1 MPGISLFRVNVG
13 FLRAV
18 GRRPLA
24 AAATMAMGWLIA
36 VVAGACGPDEPS
48 IQAEPTDVPPRPAP
62 PPAEYLKEKPPV
74 DPCDELTES
83 LRRDFPEL
91 YHRAKSPRFAVIANV
106 FSGDVA
112 DAGAVAAE
120 RRADDQS
127 ALGRRPVWDS
137 QEGVLLFWESP
148 SVDQAL
154 PVDRSSVENH
164 FIHFL
169 LSLAPD
175 VQVVD
180 PGVVREQLLKKVG
193 DKPASVGQDLCEICI
208 LLDVRVAR
216 EGPVS
221 GQRTMAT
228 TARAI
233 RLSDGAVLAVST
245 PKRRD
250 AFGERDVDSRLR
262 RMCYCGGAFLM
273 DELSRRWRSTPP

>member
-1 MPGISLFRVNVG
+1 MIV
-13 FLRAV
+13 
-18 GRRPLA
+18 
-24 AAATMAMGWLIA
+24 TAMGLLIA
-36 VVAGACGPDEPS
+36 LASSGCGPDYPRV
-48 IQAEPTDVPPRPAP
+48 QAEPRDAPPRPAP
-62 PPAEYLKEKPPV
+62 QPAEYMKEEPPV
-74 DPCDELTES
+74 DPCDELAEA
-83 LRRDFPEL
+83 LRENFPDL
-91 YHRAKSPRFAVIANV
+91 YHQAKSPRFAVIANV

-112 DAGAVAAE
+112 DAADVGAD
-120 RRADDQS
+120 RREGDQS
-127 ALGRRPVWDS
+127 AMGRRPVWDN
-137 QEGVLLFWESP
+137 EKHVLVLGSP
-148 SVDQAL
+148 SIDQAL

-164 FIHFL
+164 FIQFL

-180 PGVVREQLLKKVG
+180 PGVVREQLLKRAG
-193 DKPASVGQDLCEICI
+193 DKTVSVGQDLCEICI

-216 EGPVS
+216 DAPVS

-250 AFGERDVDSRLR
+250 AFGERDVDKRLR

-273 DELSRRWRSTPP
+273 DELSQRWRSTPP